1 MQQRQKTLRAPLD
14 TRTRTRTRTTTS
26 NTRAERIERM
36 RTRALQAAIRHDRAD
51 LLQQLHSHMGDKLFA
66 QSLTQ
71 LHSHDQVAALRMLSA
86 VRRASVFQELSQTQR
101 ELWHKACQD
110 AVDGRTAGQGNWLT
124 RCLFAMRAFRPFR
137 AA

>member
-1 MQQRQKTLRAPLD
+1 MQQRQKTLRVQPG
-14 TRTRTRTRTTTS
+14 TRTSITAS

-66 QSLTQ
+66 QSIAQ

-86 VRRASVFQELSQTQR
+86 VRRASVFQELTQPQR
-101 ELWHKACQD
+101 DIWHKACQD
-110 AVDGRTAGQGNWLT
+110 AVDGRGTAQGNWLT
-124 RCLFAMRAFRPFR
+124 RCMHAMRASL

>member
-51 LLQQLHSHMGDKLFA
+51 LLQQLHSAL
-66 QSLTQ
+66 
-71 LHSHDQVAALRMLSA
+71 LHKSA
-86 VRRASVFQELSQTQR
+86 
-101 ELWHKACQD
+101 
-110 AVDGRTAGQGNWLT
+110 
-124 RCLFAMRAFRPFR
+124 
-137 AA
+137 